1 MLINEITEAV
11 GYGANVVKTV
21 DLHPDILGVKFSE
34 ILYNPQTEI
43 PWMIVMNAGYTQ
55 LWIVPK

>member
-11 GYGANVVKTV
+11 GYGANVVKTA

-34 ILYNPQTEI
+34 ILYDPLTET
-43 PWMIVMNAGYTQ
+43 PWMIIMNAGYTQ